1 MGKVSNQK
9 MPPTHTWIWEIT
21 HTCSQKRSA
30 TKYLP
35 HLSNVIDEH
44 TKCVAALS
52 VDCCQY
58 ANQIYKDAQKSTEST
73 IRKKTT
79 TERLNEPSHL
89 CTMHSFCVHLVYA
102 VVMFGWVHFSSF
114 RCFIWLLNE
123 LCRFHAVW
131 PFIFSTYRSHECN
144 SDMEHLILCS
154 LIFFSV
160 CVFF

>member
-1 MGKVSNQK
+1 MGKASNQK

-44 TKCVAALS
+44 SECVAALS

-73 IRKKTT
+73 IRKKTNNWT
-79 TERLNEPSHL
+79 TERAQSFVYNAFFL
-89 CTMHSFCVHLVYA
+89 CPPCLCSCYVRM
-102 VVMFGWVHFSSF
+102 SSF
-114 RCFIWLLNE
+114 FLLSDTSFDCWMN
-123 LCRFHAVW
+123 CVGFM
-131 PFIFSTYRSHECN
+131 PF
-144 SDMEHLILCS
+144 DHLYFRHIEVMSAILTWS
-154 LIFFSV
+154 I
-160 CVFF
+160 